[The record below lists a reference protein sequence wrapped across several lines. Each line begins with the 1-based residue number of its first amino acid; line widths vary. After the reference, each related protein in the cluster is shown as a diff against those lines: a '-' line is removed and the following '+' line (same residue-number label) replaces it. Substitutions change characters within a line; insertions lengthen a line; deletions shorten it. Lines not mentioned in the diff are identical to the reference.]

1 MRPLEVGT
9 IELLTATLAVLAALL
24 AGLPSAA
31 VEMRDAGGW
40 SPRDLVAHLTDRGR
54 IQRARV
60 ERLIAAPG
68 ATIEDSDE
76 HATLAASG
84 LRSRPLAELLATFAR
99 ERAVDVQRYA
109 TLSPERLADAGVHS
123 AAGAITAAQ
132 LIHQAAYHDLQHV
145 RQIAATLAVLPDAG
159 RGPFAMF
166 G

>member
-1 MRPLEVGT
+1 MSQLARGT
-9 IELLTATLAVLAALL
+9 IELLTATPAVLAALL
-24 AGLPSAA
+24 AGLPPAA
-31 VEMRDAGGW
+31 VERQDAGGW
-40 SPRDLVAHLTDRGR
+40 SPRDLVAHLADRGR

-84 LRSRPLAELLATFAR
+84 LRSRPLAELLATLAR
-99 ERAVDVQRYA
+99 ERAADVQRYA
-109 TLSPERLADAGVHS
+109 ALSPERLEHTGVHS
-123 AAGAITAAQ
+123 VAGAITAAQ
-132 LIHQAAYHDLQHV
+132 LINQAAYHDLQHV
-145 RQIAATLAVLPDAG
+145 RQIAATLAALPDAG